1 MLWYF
6 HYTRQMRW
14 LTRTVPPR
22 FPQKHHMRNA
32 FYVPE
37 YLYVCTPVH
46 TPPVHTSL
54 HLFLSLWSTTPKLF
68 ANFHMRWEIQSCCVQ
83 QCLIVK
89 ANVLFGAF
97 KTRMLLSSK
106 HLQHWRT
113 LSTVKDHLYH
123 SLAKKF
129 WQWLTKTNLRLLA
142 FTLGPLILSR
152 IGVRIYKT
160 YSVWQLLLQLLRK
173 VELMSEQQRFTVHWP
188 AECVTGCMW
197 SGLVCPFQDSSNCT
211 YHLRNLCSPFL

>member
-6 HYTRQMRW
+6 HHTRQIRW
-14 LTRTVPPR
+14 LTRTVPPW
-22 FPQKHHMRNA
+22 FLQKHYMRNA
-32 FYVPE
+32 LYVPE
-37 YLYVCTPVH
+37 YLYVCTP

-54 HLFLSLWSTTPKLF
+54 HLFLLLWSTTPKLF
-68 ANFHMRWEIQSCCVQ
+68 ANFHMRWEIQSCRVQ

-97 KTRMLLSSK
+97 KTCMLLSSK

-123 SLAKKF
+123 SLANTF
-129 WQWLTKTNLRLLA
+129 WQWLTQTNLRLLA

-160 YSVWQLLLQLLRK
+160 YSVLFCLATSPPATKKSRADVRTAKIYRALTSRVCDRLHVEWVGLSFSGQL
-173 VELMSEQQRFTVHWP
+173 
-188 AECVTGCMW
+188 
-197 SGLVCPFQDSSNCT
+197 
-211 YHLRNLCSPFL
+211 